1 MPCLLFVCVNRF
13 VSFTAESFA
22 RRSGCERDLRHLKLL
37 WDHATLVHYIQRDGP
52 LSVFR
57 GLGVQVAGVAPEKAI
72 KLTVNDAAR
81 SALRASFGSLSFAG
95 ELAAGVCA
103 GACQV
108 IVTNPLECV
117 KVRLQTTNAGN
128 CFEVVRSLGLEGLS
142 TGALACA
149 MRDASFSA
157 ILFPTYAHAKVF
169 LPEMLHLQGAP
180 SLFVAGLLSAAPAAF
195 LTTPLDVVKTRQ
207 LERAFADGG
216 LPSVGDVALGVY
228 EEGPDV
234 LFSGGWDNTV
244 QIWDLRVG
252 QPTGS
257 MYGPHLCGDALDIK
271 GHECLTGSWRPTTAL
286 QLWDVRTRAGEIS
299 WRMRIGLSARARNI
313 APALPARSLRH
324 GSW

>member
-1 MPCLLFVCVNRF
+1 MARCVLLALLVPSAVGL
-13 VSFTAESFA
+13 VAPLWATHTAIGFTAGASGAAAVYPVDFVKTQRQTAEGKKAFA
-22 RRSGCERDLRHLKLL
+22 GLSLP
-37 WDHATLVHYIQRDGP
+37 ATLVHYIQRDGP

-169 LPEMLHLQGAP
+169 LPELLHLQGPA
-180 SLFVAGLLSAAPAAF
+180 SLFLAGLLSAAPAAF
-195 LTTPLDVVKTRQ
+195 LTTPLDVIKTRQ

-216 LPSVGDVALGVY
+216 LPSVGDVAQGVY
-228 EEGPDV
+228 AEGPDV
-234 LFSGGWDNTV
+234 LFSGGFERV
-244 QIWDLRVG
+244 LRSAPQFGV
-252 QPTGS
+252 T
-257 MYGPHLCGDALDIK
+257 LALYDV
-271 GHECLTGSWRPTTAL
+271 LTQYCT
-286 QLWDVRTRAGEIS
+286 D
-299 WRMRIGLSARARNI
+299 
-313 APALPARSLRH
+313 H
-324 GSW
+324 GWLG

>member
-1 MPCLLFVCVNRF
+1 MARGVLLTLLVPSAVGL
-13 VSFTAESFA
+13 VAPLWATHTAIGFTAGASGAAAVYPVDFVKTQRQTESGKREFA
-22 RRSGCERDLRHLKLL
+22 GLSLP
-37 WDHATLVHYIQRDGP
+37 ATLVHYIQRDGP

-128 CFEVVRSLGLEGLS
+128 CFEVVRSLGFEGLS

-149 MRDASFSA
+149 LRDASFSA

-195 LTTPLDVVKTRQ
+195 LTTPLDVIKTRQ

-216 LPSVGDVALGVY
+216 LPSVGAVAQGVY
-228 EEGPDV
+228 AEGPDV
-234 LFSGGWDNTV
+234 LFSGGFERV
-244 QIWDLRVG
+244 LRSAPQFGV
-252 QPTGS
+252 T
-257 MYGPHLCGDALDIK
+257 LALYDV
-271 GHECLTGSWRPTTAL
+271 LTQYCT
-286 QLWDVRTRAGEIS
+286 D
-299 WRMRIGLSARARNI
+299 
-313 APALPARSLRH
+313 H
-324 GSW
+324 GWLG